1 MIETLTNLTVGL
13 LDSVLGW
20 ILYLPRDLELLVVAV
35 MTSAALTLTRKW
47 VTDQEWLARAA
58 ADQAQL
64 TRMVKEARRAKDRDA
79 IQRHKATVTLIKMQ
93 SMRFELKPL
102 LWAIVPVAL
111 LATWAFSRLAFIPPK
126 AGDPVEVRAYLPKSA
141 IGQLIH
147 VAPEDGLEAV
157 DGWVQPVTADQP
169 ASADGW
175 WDRVGARLGT
185 FLGDKAPPLEG
196 VAVWHIVSRDTNV
209 HTLRLRYAGRNY
221 GKSFQAGT
229 RHYATPVEFY
239 PDAPVRRIELD
250 QHQLRLFDAIGAIG
264 YGGFSLPPWLVGYLL
279 ITIPF
284 VPLLKQVLRIY

>member
-1 MIETLTNLTVGL
+1 MMETLNNLIVGL
-13 LDSVLGW
+13 MDFILGW

-47 VTDQEWLARAA
+47 VTDQEWLSRAA
-58 ADQAQL
+58 ADQVQLAQML
-64 TRMVKEARRAKDRDA
+64 KEAKRAKNRDA

-111 LATWAFSRLAFIPPK
+111 LATWAFSRLAFVPPQ

-147 VAPEDGLEAV
+147 VASEDGLEAM
-157 DGWVQPVTADQP
+157 DGWVQPVVADQP
-169 ASADGW
+169 APASGW
-175 WDRVGARLGT
+175 WDRVGARLGAL
-185 FLGDKAPPLEG
+185 LGHRAPPQEG

-209 HTLRLRYAGRNY
+209 HTLRLRHAGRTY
-221 GKSFQAGT
+221 AKDFQAGT
-229 RHYATPVEFY
+229 RHYATPAEVY
-239 PDAPVRRIELD
+239 PDAPVQRIELD
-250 QHQLRLFDAIGAIG
+250 QPQLRLFGAIGAIG

-284 VPLLKQVLRIY
+284 VPLLKRVLRIY